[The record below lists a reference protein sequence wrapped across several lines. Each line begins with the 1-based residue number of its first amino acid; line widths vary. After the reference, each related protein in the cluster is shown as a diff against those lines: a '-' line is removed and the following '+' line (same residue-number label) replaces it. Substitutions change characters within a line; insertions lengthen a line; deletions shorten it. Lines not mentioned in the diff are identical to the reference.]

1 MQDGGHKQGRRV
13 QSAARALRRCAAHS
27 VKQRLEGKGLGQKII
42 DPQLRRLRQHM
53 IGHEGGDEKYLA
65 RAALAPQLVQDA
77 DAVRARQC
85 RIQNKQL
92 RLVRVYP
99 FQNLMPIAGKLDRE

>member
-1 MQDGGHKQGRRV
+1 MRNI
-13 QSAARALRRCAAHS
+13 SC
-27 VKQRLEGKGLGQKII
+27 
-42 DPQLRRLRQHM
+42 
-53 IGHEGGDEKYLA
+53 
-65 RAALAPQLVQDA
+65 AALAPQLAQDA
-77 DAVRARQC
+77 DAVHARQR

>member
-1 MQDGGHKQGRRV
+1 
-13 QSAARALRRCAAHS
+13 
-27 VKQRLEGKGLGQKII
+27 
-42 DPQLRRLRQHM
+42 M

-65 RAALAPQLVQDA
+65 RAALAPQLAQDA
-77 DAVRARQC
+77 DAVRARQ
-85 RIQNKQL
+85 RRVQNKQL